1 MLTAVREVTHQRL
14 LATLAQDEPTRGTVA
29 DLRAQADRI
38 EREHQLRGAAI
49 SRLLA
54 ALNEQGMLVF
64 EEV

>member
-1 MLTAVREVTHQRL
+1 
-14 LATLAQDEPTRGTVA
+14 VA